1 MIKNLSRKTCLLVV
15 FMCSIWGMAHA
26 QITLGAKT
34 GININQFS
42 QPGTTMGANVG
53 IYGAYQVLPF
63 LSVKLEPQYSQEGGG
78 RPDYTR
84 DYNLISDNVTFITFV
99 NPNVTFHNVQV
110 PLLLEFTLPEF
121 QDEAM
126 MPKLILG
133 GSYGLMVS
141 AMEEHTKRYT
151 YLDNVFPVP
160 SGGSPTSQ
168 LDVGYQR
175 ENVIDNYARNQWSLI
190 FGMGMQ
196 YKVAE
201 RTFMFDLRYR
211 QGMNNLNMLRFA
223 SPNFVPGTGGNL
235 RSSTLSFNFSMS
247 IFNF

>member
-1 MIKNLSRKTCLLVV
+1 MLIVV
-15 FMCSIWGMAHA
+15 ICSSLGMTYG

-34 GININQFS
+34 GLNVNQFS
-42 QPGTTMGANVG
+42 QPGTTIGANVG
-53 IYGAYQVLPF
+53 IYGSYPVMPF
-63 LSVKLEPQYSQEGGG
+63 LTVKLEPQYSQEGGG

-84 DYNLISDNVTFITFV
+84 DYSQISDNVVFISFV

-126 MPKLILG
+126 VPKLILG
-133 GSYGLMVS
+133 GSYGFMVS
-141 AMEEHTKRYT
+141 AMEEHTKRYY
-151 YLDNVFPVP
+151 YLDPGA
-160 SGGSPTSQ
+160 SSYTQ

-196 YKVAE
+196 YKVAD

-211 QGMNNLNMLRFA
+211 QGMNNLNMHRFT
-223 SPNFVPGTGGNL
+223 SPTFVPGTGGNL

>member
-1 MIKNLSRKTCLLVV
+1 MIKNLSRKPCLLVV
-15 FMCSIWGMAHA
+15 FMCSVWGMAHA

-34 GININQFS
+34 GINVNQFS
-42 QPGTTMGANVG
+42 QPGTTIGANVG

-78 RPDYTR
+78 RPDYSR
-84 DYNLISDNVTFITFV
+84 DYSQISDNVTFITFV
-99 NPNVTFHNVQV
+99 NPNVTFHNVLV

-126 MPKLILG
+126 VPKLILG

-141 AMEEHTKRYT
+141 AMEEHTKRYN
-151 YLDNVFPVP
+151 YVDNVPP
-160 SGGSPTSQ
+160 LSGSSNFTQ
-168 LDVGYQR
+168 LDVAYQR

-196 YKVAE
+196 YKVAD

-223 SPNFVPGTGGNL
+223 SPTFTPGTGGNL
-235 RSSTLSFNFSMS
+235 RSSSMSFNFSMS

>member
-1 MIKNLSRKTCLLVV
+1 MLILVV
-15 FMCSIWGMAHA
+15 CSSLSITYG

-34 GININQFS
+34 GVNINQFS
-42 QPGTTMGANVG
+42 QPGTTIGVNVG
-53 IYGAYQVLPF
+53 IYGSYPVTPF
-63 LSVKLEPQYSQEGGG
+63 LTVKLEPQYSQEGGG

-84 DYNLISDNVTFITFV
+84 DYSQISDNVTSITFV
-99 NPNVTFHNVQV
+99 NPSVTFHNVQV

-126 MPKLILG
+126 VPKLILG

-141 AMEEHTKRYT
+141 AMEEHTKRY
-151 YLDNVFPVP
+151 YYQDNTLPIP
-160 SGGSPTSQ
+160 SGGSSYTQ
-168 LDVGYQR
+168 IDVGYQR

-223 SPNFVPGTGGNL
+223 SPTFVPGTGGNL
-235 RSSTLSFNFSMS
+235 RSSTLSLNFSMS